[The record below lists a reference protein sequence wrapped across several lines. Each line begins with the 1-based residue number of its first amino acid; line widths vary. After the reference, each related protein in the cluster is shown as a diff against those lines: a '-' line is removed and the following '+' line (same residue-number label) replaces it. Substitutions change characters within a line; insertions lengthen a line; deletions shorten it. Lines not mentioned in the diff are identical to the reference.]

1 MATIR
6 TSYEFEGET
15 IYTNVHKKYTGDG
28 IRIDIH
34 KRKADDRV
42 DEMHVDVGLSSARSM
57 FRSLG
62 RAIHAMDKGAAM
74 SDLKSLGQ
82 EDFDL
87 IIMVTH
93 KETEEV

>member
-6 TSYEFEGET
+6 TSYEFEGKT

-34 KRKADDRV
+34 KGQSDERI
-42 DEMHVDVGLSSARSM
+42 DEMHTDVDLSSARSM

-62 RAIHAMDKGAAM
+62 RAIHAMDKEVAM
-74 SDLKSLGQ
+74 SDLKSLAQ

-87 IIMVTH
+87 IVTNP
-93 KETEEV
+93 ETEEV